1 LTYGASASIVC
12 CCSMDLVLPHTT
24 LPSDAVGKG
33 NEPFPV
39 LETSLTK
46 QYAATSQVQ
55 YLNNHIRFITHE
67 ARQILLLDLSHC
79 SATEVEKIFRAVPEV
94 VTTRPRGSVLILSD
108 FTGASIDQEATRVMK
123 ESAVF
128 DKPYV
133 RKSAWTGTESLP
145 VLFSE
150 ELGSFSGREFPVFEN
165 RGEALTWLAK
175 D

>member
-1 LTYGASASIVC
+1 
-12 CCSMDLVLPHTT
+12 MDLVLPRTT
-24 LPSDAVGKG
+24 LPSDAAGKG
-33 NEPFPV
+33 KGPFPV
-39 LETSLTK
+39 LDTSLAK
-46 QYAATSQVQ
+46 QHATTSQVQ
-55 YLNNHIRFITHE
+55 YLNDHIRFSTHE

-94 VTTRPRGSVLILSD
+94 VTARPRGSVLILSD
-108 FTGASIDQEATRVMK
+108 FTGASIDQEAARVMK

-133 RKSAWTGTESLP
+133 RKSAWMGTESLP
-145 VLFSE
+145 LLFSE
-150 ELGSFSGREFPVFEN
+150 ELGSFSRREFPVFEN